1 MTLEQILKQ
10 LKNKEYP
17 IIFLNS
23 EEKETLITYITQ
35 LEKVID
41 MELKWI

>member
-1 MTLEQILKQ
+1 MKLEQILKS
-10 LKNKEYP
+10 LKNKDDLT
-17 IIFLNS
+17 ILNS

-41 MELKWI
+41 TEIK